1 MFRVMFVDDFGHR
14 EPDVKVGPFRT
25 KGAAQVIVDFRNEQ
39 IFASGL
45 EEYGHWYVSERRARD

>member
-1 MFRVMFVDDFGHR
+1 MFVDDFGHR